1 MSKNE
6 CPLCFKKFNNQ
17 ENKPYIMTCGDTICL
32 KCIDHYKEALQKETF
47 ECPTCCVETKSTG
60 IFNKAI
66 DLNDNSNENQNTED
80 SDNKDGFFEL
90 LIRNKT
96 SQEKISIKVKKE
108 YTIGEVKNILY
119 KEKNIPIQSYHLA
132 FRKPLNDEN
141 TLESY
146 GIIKTVTIT
155 QISDLVGGI

>member
-32 KCIDHYKEALQKETF
+32 KCIDHYKEALQ
-47 ECPTCCVETKSTG
+47 STG

>member
-6 CPLCFKKFNNQ
+6 CPVCFKKFNNQ
-17 ENKPYIMTCGDTICL
+17 ENKPYTTTCGDTICL
-32 KCIDHYKEALQKETF
+32 KCIDYFKEALQKEIF
-47 ECPTCCVETKSTG
+47 QSPTCCVDTKSTG

>member
-6 CPLCFKKFNNQ
+6 CPLCFKNFNNQ

-32 KCIDHYKEALQKETF
+32 KCIDYYKEALKKEIF
-47 ECPTCCVETKSTG
+47 ECPTCCHDTKSSG